1 MDADKNAP
9 EPVTDFDN
17 TNDMVDG
24 LTGDADEPGKGFDTQ
39 DGRPDD
45 EPELRL
51 PLVDDVMP
59 EREQDVD
66 R

>member
-1 MDADKNAP
+1 
-9 EPVTDFDN
+9 
-17 TNDMVDG
+17 MVDG